1 MTPSLT
7 KICPEHIADF
17 ILHVRELAPEERGG
31 HCSIHFNNADELQ
44 KWNKVLES
52 QRFVELS
59 RIVARTMFYPE
70 EKAKRLQ
77 DAYQR
82 TAVYREWIDKGAQLA
97 FNEFLIS
104 SLQWDDEEGIMS
116 HFRAAGIDL
125 GASGMVLGISCI
137 VNPADASQTN
147 ILMPFVINDPPIP
160 LEDRLPRQL
169 TSLVGSI
176 QFIMQ

>member
-1 MTPSLT
+1 LPRTHRRL
-7 KICPEHIADF
+7 

-44 KWNKVLES
+44 KWTKVLES

-116 HFRAAGIDL
+116 HFRQL
-125 GASGMVLGISCI
+125 VSIS
-137 VNPADASQTN
+137 V
-147 ILMPFVINDPPIP
+147 P
-160 LEDRLPRQL
+160 LAWFWGF
-169 TSLVGSI
+169 LVS
-176 QFIMQ
+176 